1 MQLSVFSTDS
11 QKSGFRLQY
20 MEIYNWGTFDEVVHS
35 IKPQGETSLLTGAN
49 GSGKTTFVDA
59 LLTLI
64 VPEKRYRFY
73 NQSSGSE
80 KKGDRTEETY
90 VMGGYG
96 TMNSESTGA
105 LKTQYLRENKDE
117 AYSIL
122 LANFANEAEQTVTL
136 FQVRYFSNGDMKRVF
151 GIAHKPL
158 HIEEDFKPFDLNGA
172 WKRAIDQRYNKG
184 RGKQVEW
191 FDAASKYAQQLV
203 NVLGMQSVQALQ
215 LFNQTVG
222 IKVLGNLDEFI
233 RTHML
238 EPRNMEE
245 SFQELKKHLATL
257 LDAQRNIEKA
267 EEQIKLLQP
276 VAQHFTA
283 FNTLSESIGATEQVL
298 QTARIW
304 NSFTKNELLKDA
316 VADSKSAQ
324 QEIELKRQAARDL
337 YEHLQEEERVTR
349 NQIDQNKAGQR
360 MQQLEK
366 EIADLESEQ
375 KAAQE
380 NLAVFSS
387 WCGELHFD
395 EKHVGDEATYQR
407 LRKEAQRKKLELE
420 TKQRINDE
428 DEYAARR
435 TKEKSETDKKQV
447 EEELNNLLQSRNNI
461 PFYLVNVR
469 QQLCE
474 ALHIDESELPFSGEL
489 MQVKT
494 ASMAWQSALE
504 KLLRSFSLRLL
515 VPDKHY
521 KKVNKF
527 VNNNNLRTRL
537 VYEHITDTPLV
548 QNPEEGTVH
557 EQLEFHPDH
566 KLSSWVEQQ
575 VIRQFD
581 YLCLKDEKTIE
592 RYDKAITLNG
602 LIKNRSRH
610 EKDDRQE
617 KNDPSNY
624 VMGWN
629 NEKKKEFLIKKRNQ
643 LADMAEKAG
652 EALEKCKS
660 KADRMKKQFY
670 AIARIQEHKGFA
682 ELDVAGIQRAIHK
695 LQEQINGL
703 RKANKEL
710 DNLKA
715 QLQEIQQKKQE
726 AEQQSA
732 ALLREETRLEDK
744 LQQYQEQQKALQ
756 PLLQHIT
763 ETDKDALLQ
772 FQQQQAVLLNTI
784 TLQNIDEVYE
794 QLKLEKTR
802 QLDKQKE
809 DLHREETQLNK
820 CINRIKNPSSEL
832 KSRFSPEWEGDVQH
846 LPEDAA
852 YANEY
857 IEWLNKLV
865 HDNLPKYKRDFEN
878 FINDTITYKIG
889 GLNEE
894 LEKWERDI
902 TNSVQKLNQ
911 SLSGIN
917 FNRTPE
923 TYIQLGKRP
932 VAAGTDIREFRSR
945 LLDAL
950 PQAANWQQSS
960 FDEKSRHFTQK
971 VQPLIDDLDKN
982 EAYRNRVMDV
992 RNWFEF
998 WADEKYRHTSELKK
1012 TYRQMGQLSGGEKAQ
1027 LTYTIL
1033 CSAIAY
1039 QFGITR
1045 EGKNSRSL
1053 RFIAV
1058 DESFSNQDEEKATY
1072 LMELCKQLHLQ
1083 LLVVTPS
1090 DKIQIVQDFIA
1101 HVHLVQRVNNRHSV
1115 MYNMTIKELKD
1126 HIEEANQVLV
1136 Q

>member
-1 MQLSVFSTDS
+1 MQLNVFSTDS

-20 MEIYNWGTFDEVVHS
+20 MEIFNWGTFDDVVHS
-35 IKPQGETSLLTGAN
+35 IRPMGETSLLTGSN

-64 VPEKRYRFY
+64 VPEKKYRFY

-96 TMNSESTGA
+96 SMNSESTGS
-105 LKTQYLRENKDE
+105 LKTLYLRENKDE

-122 LANFANEAEQTVTL
+122 LAHFANEAEQTVTL
-136 FQVRYFSNGDMKRVF
+136 FQVRYFSGGDMKRLF

-158 HIEEDFKPFDLNGA
+158 SIDVDFKPFDLNGQ
-172 WKRAIDQRYNKG
+172 WKRSLDQRYNKG
-184 RGKQVEW
+184 SRKQIEW

-203 NVLGMQSVQALQ
+203 HVLGMQSVQALQ

-233 RTHML
+233 RMHML

-245 SFQELKKHLATL
+245 SFQDLKKHLATL

-267 EEQIKLLQP
+267 EEQIRLLTP
-276 VAQHFTA
+276 VEQHFKA
-283 FNTLSESIGATEQVL
+283 YNTLKNDIELSEQLL

-304 NSFTKNELLKDA
+304 NSFTRNELLHQAIEENNATIKDI
-316 VADSKSAQ
+316 Q
-324 QEIELKRQAARDL
+324 QKQQHVKLT
-337 YEHLQEEERVTR
+337 YEQLQEEERVIK

-360 MQQLEK
+360 MQNLEK
-366 EIADLESEQ
+366 EVQELEIQ
-375 KAAQE
+375 KQEATE
-380 NLAVFSS
+380 NLAMFTG
-387 WCGELHFD
+387 WCEELHIEEKQPTD
-395 EKHVGDEATYQR
+395 EGAYNRIVKESN
-407 LRKEAQRKKLELE
+407 RKRLELE
-420 TKQRINDE
+420 TKQRLNEE
-428 DEYAARR
+428 DEYSAKRN
-435 TKEKSETDKKQV
+435 KEKWDVEKKKV
-447 EEELNNLLQSRNNI
+447 EDELNNLLQSRNNI
-461 PFYLVNVR
+461 PANLISVR
-469 QQLCE
+469 KQICD
-474 ALHIDESELPFSGEL
+474 ALGLDQNDLPYCGEL
-489 MQVKT
+489 MQVRGD
-494 ASMAWQSALE
+494 SLEWQPTLE
-504 KLLRSFSLRLL
+504 KLLRPFALRLL

-521 KKVNKF
+521 KKVNKY
-527 VNNNNLRTRL
+527 VNNTHLGIRL
-537 VYEHITDTPLV
+537 VYDHVTEIPLV
-548 QNPEEGTVH
+548 QNAPKDSVADK
-557 EQLEFHPDH
+557 LEFYSEN
-566 KLSSWVEQQ
+566 KLSDWVEQQ
-575 VIRQFD
+575 IISFYDHVCII
-581 YLCLKDEKTIE
+581 DEKTLD
-592 RYDKAITLNG
+592 RYEKAITLNG
-602 LIKNRSRH
+602 LIKNKSRH
-610 EKDDRQE
+610 EKDDRNG
-617 KNDPSNY
+617 KNDPSKY

-643 LADMAEKAG
+643 LADQVVKAK
-652 EALEKCKS
+652 ETLDKCKS
-660 KADRMKKQFY
+660 KDERLQKQFY
-670 AIARIQEHKGFA
+670 AITRIRDHKGFA
-682 ELDVAGIQRAIHK
+682 ELDIAGVQRGIHK

-715 QLQEIQQKKQE
+715 QLLDIQQKKDE
-726 AEQQSA
+726 AENLRGQ
-732 ALLREETRLEDK
+732 LLIDETRLKDRVA
-744 LQQYQEQQKALQ
+744 QYEQQQEAIQ
-756 PLLQHIT
+756 PLLQHIN
-763 ETDKDALLQ
+763 ETDKDGLLQ
-772 FQQQQAVLLNTI
+772 FQQQQAALLSNI
-784 TLQNIDEVYE
+784 TLDNIDEIYE
-794 QLKLEKTR
+794 GLKQDKTR
-802 QLDKQKE
+802 LHEKQKDE
-809 DLHREETQLNK
+809 LHREETQLNK
-820 CINRIKNPSSEL
+820 CINRIKNPSTEI
-832 KSRFSPEWEGDVQH
+832 KNRFSPEWDGDVQH

-857 IEWLNKLV
+857 IDWLAKLV
-865 HDNLPKYKRDFEN
+865 HENLPKYKHDFESY
-878 FINDTITYKIG
+878 INDTITYKIG

-894 LEKWERDI
+894 MEKWERDI
-902 TNSVQKLNQ
+902 NNSVTRLNQ

-917 FNRTPE
+917 FNRLPD

-932 VAAGTDIREFRSR
+932 VPAGTDIKEFRAR

-960 FDEKSRHFTQK
+960 FEDKSKHFTQK
-971 VQPLIDDLDKN
+971 VRPLIDELDKN
-982 EAYRNRVMDV
+982 ENYRNKVMDV

-998 WADEKYRHTSELKK
+998 WADEKFRNTDELKK

-1090 DKIQIVQDFIA
+1090 DKIAIVQNFIA
-1101 HVHLVQRVNNRHSV
+1101 HVHLVQRVQNRNSV
-1115 MYNMTIKELKD
+1115 LYNMTIKELREQV
-1126 HIEEANQVLV
+1126 EEGSAVL